1 MTHLSKFLWVSA
13 SPSLKYFHR
22 RLINHLSQVVKVELW
37 EYHQTLDESS
47 SIDGAVKLLHDYI
60 ADLAEPVHLIGHGI
74 GGTIALVYARLYPNH
89 IASLT
94 LLSVAVRP
102 GINWHSY
109 YYDRL
114 WSSPDNRSH
123 ILNSISTDLFPANS
137 ARHVCDLVD
146 RMERDLVES
155 PSSHSLFQSAILPAG
170 GVDMPLMICACQ
182 ADPVIKSSAASK
194 WINYFKPVDEIW
206 RISTGG
212 HFFHHIH
219 SELVSYHV
227 QNFWQK
233 LEPAIVFHQ
242 PMKVEF
248 N

>member
-22 RLINHLSQVVKVELW
+22 RLLANLSTAIEVEFW
-37 EYHQTLDESS
+37 EYCQTLDESS
-47 SIDGAVKLLHDYI
+47 SIEGAVELLRTHLSNT
-60 ADLAEPVHLIGHGI
+60 AAPVHLIGHGI
-74 GGTIALVYARLYPNH
+74 GGTIALVYARIYPSKV
-89 IASLT
+89 ASLT

-114 WSSPDNRSH
+114 WSSPNCREQ
-123 ILNSISTDLFPANS
+123 ILQSISNDLFPDNC
-137 ARHVCDLVD
+137 ARYVCDLVD
-146 RMERDLVES
+146 RLKRDLVES
-155 PSSHSLFQSAILPAG
+155 PSNHSLFQSAILPAD

-182 ADPVIKSSAASK
+182 SDPVIKSSASSK

-206 RISTGG
+206 RVSTGG

-233 LEPAIVFHQ
+233 LEPKIAFHQ
-242 PMKVEF
+242 PIKVEL